1 MVISKDPFFETILPG
16 KNFKGVNTVTHEDLR
31 WKRRDIKTVNLLPNI
46 IAANKAKKMK
56 AYEAIL
62 LQNGKVTE
70 GTSSNIWIIK
80 KNNLITH
87 PANTDILKGVT
98 RTSILT
104 GKTNTISLPVT
115 QEQLD
120 LYENSKELIQNG
132 KNGFLFETGNVDALT
147 SILNELIRDKSK
159 LSYYSNVLI
168 VSDPAHPENE
178 GQVKLFKFGKKIF
191 DKITEAMQPEFD
203 DETPINPFDFWKGA
217 NFKLKIR
224 KVDGFWNYDKSE
236 FEGVSAIA
244 DNDDSIKAIWE
255 KQYPLKPFLD
265 ADNFKSYEEL
275 KEKLNRVITGTKSTD
290 TVENVDLPSTST
302 GTVQSKDSAS
312 TASASD
318 SDDTLDYFSKLAE
331 E

>member
-1 MVISKDPFFETILPG
+1 MDFESLKTSSSGFDKLTKALEENLNPEDSKNKNKYQDDRLWKPELDKTGNGYAVLRFLPATSGEDMPWVRLWSHAFQGPGGWYIENSLTTLGHKDPVSEENTRLWNTG
-16 KNFKGVNTVTHEDLR
+16 VESDKGIARNR
-31 WKRRDIKTVNLLPNI
+31 KR
-46 IAANKAKKMK
+46 
-56 AYEAIL
+56 
-62 LQNGKVTE
+62 
-70 GTSSNIWIIK
+70 
-80 KNNLITH
+80 
-87 PANTDILKGVT
+87 
-98 RTSILT
+98 
-104 GKTNTISLPVT
+104 
-115 QEQLD
+115 
-120 LYENSKELIQNG
+120 
-132 KNGFLFETGNVDALT
+132 
-147 SILNELIRDKSK
+147 K

-302 GTVQSKDSAS
+302 ATVQSKDSAS
-312 TASASD
+312 TAPASD

>member
-1 MVISKDPFFETILPG
+1 MDFESLKTSSSGFDKLTKALEENLNPEDSKKQNKYQDDRLWKPELDKTGNGYAVLRFLPATSGEDMPWVRLWSHAFQGPGGWYIENSLTTLGHKDPVSEENTRLWNTG
-16 KNFKGVNTVTHEDLR
+16 VESDKGIARNR
-31 WKRRDIKTVNLLPNI
+31 KR
-46 IAANKAKKMK
+46 
-56 AYEAIL
+56 
-62 LQNGKVTE
+62 
-70 GTSSNIWIIK
+70 
-80 KNNLITH
+80 
-87 PANTDILKGVT
+87 
-98 RTSILT
+98 
-104 GKTNTISLPVT
+104 
-115 QEQLD
+115 
-120 LYENSKELIQNG
+120 
-132 KNGFLFETGNVDALT
+132 
-147 SILNELIRDKSK
+147 K

-265 ADNFKSYEEL
+265 ASNFKSYEEL

>member
-1 MVISKDPFFETILPG
+1 MDFESLKTSSSGFDKLTKALEENLNPEDSKKQNKYQDESLWKPELDKTGNGYAVLRFLPATSGEDMPWVRLWSHAFQGPGGWYIENSLTTLGHKDPVSEENTRLWNTG
-16 KNFKGVNTVTHEDLR
+16 VESDKGIARNR
-31 WKRRDIKTVNLLPNI
+31 KR
-46 IAANKAKKMK
+46 
-56 AYEAIL
+56 
-62 LQNGKVTE
+62 
-70 GTSSNIWIIK
+70 
-80 KNNLITH
+80 
-87 PANTDILKGVT
+87 
-98 RTSILT
+98 
-104 GKTNTISLPVT
+104 
-115 QEQLD
+115 
-120 LYENSKELIQNG
+120 
-132 KNGFLFETGNVDALT
+132 
-147 SILNELIRDKSK
+147 K

-312 TASASD
+312 TAPASD

>member
-1 MVISKDPFFETILPG
+1 MDFESLKTSSSGFDKLTKALEENLNPEDSKKQNKYQDERLWKPELDKTGNGYAVLRFLPATSGEDMPWVRLWSHAFQGPGGWYIENSLTTLGHKDPVSEENTRLWNTG
-16 KNFKGVNTVTHEDLR
+16 VESDKGIARNR
-31 WKRRDIKTVNLLPNI
+31 KR
-46 IAANKAKKMK
+46 
-56 AYEAIL
+56 
-62 LQNGKVTE
+62 
-70 GTSSNIWIIK
+70 
-80 KNNLITH
+80 
-87 PANTDILKGVT
+87 
-98 RTSILT
+98 
-104 GKTNTISLPVT
+104 
-115 QEQLD
+115 
-120 LYENSKELIQNG
+120 
-132 KNGFLFETGNVDALT
+132 
-147 SILNELIRDKSK
+147 K

-265 ADNFKSYEEL
+265 ASNFKSYEEL

-312 TASASD
+312 TASTSD